1 VFCEESIEDTLHF
14 FFLCNNSRQLWQEAG
29 WWHIIQPHL
38 LGHIGVAEIVF
49 SVLQVLTA
57 DACTLFCTIL
67 WSLWQQRNNKI
78 WRNHNEPVRVVMDRA
93 NNMLSDW
100 SAAQIKRSRQHQ
112 QQQTGNAA
120 RWMKPSQDRYKCNVD
135 ASFSSR
141 LKRVGIGMCIRDDQ
155 Q

>member
-1 VFCEESIEDTLHF
+1 
-14 FFLCNNSRQLWQEAG
+14 
-29 WWHIIQPHL
+29 
-38 LGHIGVAEIVF
+38 VAEIVF

-112 QQQTGNAA
+112 
-120 RWMKPSQDRYKCNVD
+120 
-135 ASFSSR
+135 
-141 LKRVGIGMCIRDDQ
+141 L
-155 Q
+155 